1 MIKKSI
7 AVLAL
12 AVLVITSSGATAYAE
27 GNESLT
33 HGAASLL
40 VPGWGQYINGELDT
54 KSGKIKTGAMIL
66 IEVGA
71 IVTTAVVGGVVGYPV
86 IWVGIGLF
94 IFNHV
99 WSATDAFMS
108 APAGPGV
115 ALTEPTETTR

>member
-1 MIKKSI
+1 MIKRSI
-7 AVLAL
+7 AILAI
-12 AVLVITSSGATAYAE
+12 AALVMTSSSAAYAE
-27 GNESLT
+27 AEKSLT

-54 KSGKIKTGAMIL
+54 EAGKIKTGAMIL

-99 WSATDAFMS
+99 WSATDAFMN